1 MGAVFLAMTSKG
13 SASPPRS
20 DLKSARQEEITYK
33 HGRHHKRVT
42 FSAPCPCQSTGE
54 TAGAAM
60 GVMSAVS
67 QATPHMPPQ
76 TFIPPPPLFP
86 SNKSK
91 VQVTKTG
98 QGGSFLMLRNSR
110 PGSCADEA
118 ILCASHLP
126 IHFWVCGA
134 RTTPGL
140 ASSGECLH
148 ASPLT
153 SWGDQGVTKRLT
165 LCLAFL
171 T

>member
-76 TFIPPPPLFP
+76 TFIPPIVPFQQKQS
-86 SNKSK
+86 SNDEDGPERQFHNVEEFTPRELRRRGYFVCISSSD
-91 VQVTKTG
+91 T
-98 QGGSFLMLRNSR
+98 FLGVWCPHNPR
-110 PGSCADEA
+110 
-118 ILCASHLP
+118 I
-126 IHFWVCGA
+126 
-134 RTTPGL
+134 
-140 ASSGECLH
+140 GE
-148 ASPLT
+148 
-153 SWGDQGVTKRLT
+153 
-165 LCLAFL
+165 
-171 T
+171 